1 MPIQA
6 LQDAIPDVAKDI
18 RLNLS
23 SVLTPEGSPGLT
35 PKQIAV
41 VALSCAYAV
50 KNDKVV
56 KGLRAFSRETLNDA
70 EIRAAQSAASI
81 MAMNNVY
88 YRFIHLVSDKDYAT
102 MPAKLRMSVIG
113 NSGMERTDFELCSL
127 AVSAINGCGMC
138 MDAHARQLVNAGIT
152 KEGVQS
158 AVRIGAVITAANQA
172 IHIAALTS

>member
-1 MPIQA
+1 MTIDA
-6 LQDAIPDVAKDI
+6 LQEAIPDQAKDI

-35 PKQIAV
+35 LKQVAV
-41 VALSCAYAV
+41 VALSCGYAV
-50 KNDKVV
+50 KNEKVIRS
-56 KGLRAFSRETLNDA
+56 LRAFGAELLSET
-70 EIRAAQSAASI
+70 EVRAAQSAAVI

-88 YRFIHLVSDKDYAT
+88 YRFIHVVSDKDYAT
-102 MPAKLRMSVIG
+102 MPAKLRMSIIA

-138 MDAHARQLVNAGIT
+138 MDAHARQLVSSGIT

-158 AVRIGAVITAANQA
+158 AVRIAAVIAGTAQA
-172 IHIAALTS
+172 LALA